1 MKYRGTYMLLCG
13 LSTILCRGQ
22 VTVDRPL
29 VLSGT
34 SAADRQVIG
43 LSDATVPGNA
53 LNAGTARAASFRAAD
68 ATGTVNAWQVAT
80 SPAFTTAPAPGT
92 ELVVRVQ
99 GTNTGPVSMDLAG
112 AGTFPVVKGAGFP
125 LDSGDVQAG
134 LMAVLLFD
142 GQAFQLTNAVRSS
155 RRPCPSGFT
164 EVSDQFCIEPGQRDT
179 LDFRY
184 AAIACGNVNA
194 SVCTWGEWH
203 LACDRASQLGLT
215 DMIGDW
221 EWTNSSASSD
231 MYLRVVGMSS
241 CTVMGVG
248 LSIGGAP
255 LHFRCCYRR

>member
-1 MKYRGTYMLLCG
+1 MKNRGPCLLLWG
-13 LSTILCRGQ
+13 LSTVLCQGQ
-22 VTVDRPL
+22 VTIDQPL
-29 VLSGT
+29 VLSGVDT
-34 SAADRQVIG
+34 ADRQVIG
-43 LSDATVPGNA
+43 VGDATIPGDA
-53 LNAGTARAASFRAAD
+53 LNAGTARAASFRVAD
-68 ATGTVNAWQVAT
+68 AAGSVNAWQVVT
-80 SPAFTTAPAPGT
+80 IPAFTTAPVPGT

-99 GTNTGPVSMDLAG
+99 GTNTGPVTMDLAG

-125 LDSGDVQAG
+125 LDSGDVRPG

-142 GQAFQLTNAVRSS
+142 GQAFQLTNGLRSS

-194 SVCTWGEWH
+194 TVCTWGEWH
-203 LACDRASQLGLT
+203 LACDRAAQLGLT

-231 MYLRVVGMSS
+231 MYVRVVGLSS
-241 CTVMGVG
+241 CTVMGVE

-255 LHFRCCYRR
+255 LNFRCCYRR

>member
-1 MKYRGTYMLLCG
+1 MKKLGNYLLLSG
-13 LSTILCRGQ
+13 LSSILCQGQ
-22 VTVDRPL
+22 VTMDRSL
-29 VLSGT
+29 VLSGADST
-34 SAADRQVIG
+34 DRQIIG
-43 LSDATVPGNA
+43 ISDATVPGDA
-53 LNAGTARAASFRAAD
+53 LNAATARAASFRAAD

-80 SPAFTTAPAPGT
+80 TPEFTTAPTPGT

-99 GTNTGPVSMDLAG
+99 GTNTGPVTMDLFG

-125 LDSGDVQAG
+125 LDSGDVQPG

-142 GQAFQLTNAVRSS
+142 GAAFQLTNALRSS
-155 RRPCPSGFT
+155 RRPCPSGFI

-203 LACDRASQLGLT
+203 LACDRATQLGLT
-215 DMIGDW
+215 DIIGDW

-231 MYLRVVGMSS
+231 MYVRVVGLSS

-248 LSIGGAP
+248 LSIGGDP